1 MLLLFPLSGLFT
13 TLPPEYRRKVY
24 PQRKLY
30 NCCIIKKGRI
40 NNKNIMKMSK
50 RKGFTLIELLVV
62 IAIIGILASIVLAS
76 LNSARKKS
84 RDARRV
90 ADVKQIQ
97 LALEMYFDSNKSY
110 PLPLLSATLPTGCGG
125 SACMST
131 VPTDPLGGNYSYAA
145 LGSGTSCTSY
155 HLGASIEENNPTLLG
170 GDADAAAGTP
180 CTNGGT
186 DFNGGPSPDAA
197 KCVAGDAG
205 SYCYDLK
212 P

>member
-1 MLLLFPLSGLFT
+1 M
-13 TLPPEYRRKVY
+13 
-24 PQRKLY
+24 
-30 NCCIIKKGRI
+30 N
-40 NNKNIMKMSK
+40 K

-97 LALEMYFDSNKSY
+97 LALEMSFDSNRTY
-110 PLPLLSATLPTGCGG
+110 PLTLASLTTGCGG
-125 SACMST
+125 SPCMST
-131 VPTDPLGGNYSYAA
+131 IPTDPLGGAYNYAA
-145 LGSGTSCTSY
+145 LGGTSCTSY

-170 GDADAAAGTP
+170 GDADAAAGTT
-180 CTNGGT
+180 CTGFVGA

-197 KCVAGDAG
+197 KCVAADAG
-205 SYCYDLK
+205 NYCYDLK